1 MTNGN
6 LNNENLVMPKPLSIL
21 GYNLVYYNFFTHC
34 VHEELIQGY
43 PAEICA
49 KVLLKANTFDDM
61 LYMLK
66 KRYVGQ
72 QTKSNTAIRG
82 HN

>member
-1 MTNGN
+1 MNNNN
-6 LNNENLVMPKPLSIL
+6 LNNENLAMPKPYSIL

-34 VHEELIQGY
+34 VQEEIIQGY

-61 LYMLK
+61 LY
-66 KRYVGQ
+66 
-72 QTKSNTAIRG
+72 
-82 HN
+82 